1 MKSSSAAI
9 RPSSSDA
16 ELMSKLANGDIGVL
30 GEIYDRHHEAVRRF
44 LGRATG
50 GADDAADLVQNTFL
64 AASGAA
70 SRFDGRASCR
80 PFLIGIAAHLV
91 QERNRQRSFL
101 TRLLGAFARERVVVE
116 PGPRLE
122 ARSSLD
128 CLAAALERM
137 SPAKRIV
144 VLMAQVEGLTAP
156 EIAVALGIPVGTVWT
171 RLHAARRELRD
182 AMGLLG
188 EP

>member
-1 MKSSSAAI
+1 M
-9 RPSSSDA
+9 
-16 ELMSKLANGDIGVL
+16 
-30 GEIYDRHHEAVRRF
+30 
-44 LGRATG
+44 
-50 GADDAADLVQNTFL
+50 
-64 AASGAA
+64 
-70 SRFDGRASCR
+70 
-80 PFLIGIAAHLV
+80 
-91 QERNRQRSFL
+91 
-101 TRLLGAFARERVVVE
+101 VE

-128 CLAAALERM
+128 CLTAALERM

-156 EIAVALGIPVGTVWT
+156 EIAEALGIPVGTVWT
-171 RLHAARRELRD
+171 RLHAARRELRH